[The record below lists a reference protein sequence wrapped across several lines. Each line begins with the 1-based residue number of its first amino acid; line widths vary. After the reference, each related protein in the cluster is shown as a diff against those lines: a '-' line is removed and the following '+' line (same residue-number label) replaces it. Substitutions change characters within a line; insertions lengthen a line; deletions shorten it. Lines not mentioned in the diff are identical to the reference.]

1 MTPKIIFSGDT
12 SLNVVFDDQ
21 IDPAINNQVLAVAH
35 QVQDW
40 HLLGLVDI
48 VPAYR
53 VLTLIFDPLVID
65 GPALKVRVAALVA
78 NLDEAGETYVGRHF
92 EIPVR
97 YDTSRGLD
105 LEEVA
110 EHAGLSVQEVI
121 NLHTEARYRVYMLGF
136 LPGFAYLGG
145 LNPKL
150 YTPRRSSPRLAVPAG
165 SVGIAG
171 KQTGFYPVTSPG
183 GWQIV
188 GQTPLALYDQ
198 ATASAP
204 FSAGDEITFKA
215 ISEVE
220 FEALAGQPAMDY
232 FAQATE

>member
-40 HLLGLVDI
+40 RLPGLVDI

-53 VLTLIFDPLVID
+53 VLTLIFDPLVTD
-65 GPALKVRVAALVA
+65 GPALKERVAGLVA

-204 FSAGDEITFKA
+204 FSAGDEITFKT
-215 ISEVE
+215 ISEDE
-220 FEALAGQPAMDY
+220 FEALDGQPAVDY